1 MCQVSYIQTFGLSGS
16 RNRTHNFYD
25 IGEISQDW
33 HANCSHYES
42 VVLSGKEVIMSLGNL
57 CRKEV
62 VTVKPG
68 TTVSEVT
75 RLMEEKNIGSVV
87 IDGEGEKFGIVTD
100 RDILLR
106 VLSKNLDP
114 NTTPIDD
121 VMTWKIV
128 LILREDMGLFE
139 ALEQV
144 KKSAVRRFPVVNAEG
159 DLVGI
164 ITVDDI
170 INLLGKELADVAR
183 IIENEGPLL

>member
-1 MCQVSYIQTFGLSGS
+1 VAS
-16 RNRTHNFYD
+16 R
-25 IGEISQDW
+25 
-33 HANCSHYES
+33 
-42 VVLSGKEVIMSLGNL
+42 GKEVDMSLRNL

-62 VTVKPG
+62 VTVKSG
-68 TTVSEVT
+68 TTVKEVAK
-75 RLMEEKNIGSVV
+75 LMEEKNIGSVV

-114 NTTPIDD
+114 NTAPIDD
-121 VMTWKIV
+121 VMTWELV
-128 LILREDMGLFE
+128 LILREDTGLFE

-159 DLVGI
+159 NLVGI
-164 ITVDDI
+164 ITLDDI
-170 INLLGKELADVAR
+170 ITLLGKELADVAS

>member
-1 MCQVSYIQTFGLSGS
+1 
-16 RNRTHNFYD
+16 
-25 IGEISQDW
+25 
-33 HANCSHYES
+33 
-42 VVLSGKEVIMSLGNL
+42 MSLRNL

-62 VTVKPG
+62 VTVKSG
-68 TTVSEVT
+68 TTVKEVA

-106 VLSKNLDP
+106 VLSKGLDP
-114 NTTPIDD
+114 DTVPIDD
-121 VMTWKIV
+121 VMTWKLV

-159 DLVGI
+159 NLVGI
-164 ITVDDI
+164 ITLDDI
-170 INLLGKELADVAR
+170 ITLLGKELADVAR
-183 IIENEGPLL
+183 IIDNESPLL

>member
-1 MCQVSYIQTFGLSGS
+1 
-16 RNRTHNFYD
+16 
-25 IGEISQDW
+25 
-33 HANCSHYES
+33 
-42 VVLSGKEVIMSLGNL
+42 MSLGNL
-57 CRKEV
+57 CRKDV
-62 VTVKPG
+62 VTVKSG
-68 TTVSEVT
+68 TTIKEVAK
-75 RLMEEKNIGSVV
+75 LMEEKNIGSVV

-114 NTTPIDD
+114 NTAPIDD
-121 VMTWKIV
+121 VMTWKVV

-159 DLVGI
+159 NLVGI
-164 ITVDDI
+164 ITLDDI
-170 INLLGKELADVAR
+170 ITLLSKELADVAR

>member
-1 MCQVSYIQTFGLSGS
+1 LQFLKAVAS
-16 RNRTHNFYD
+16 R
-25 IGEISQDW
+25 
-33 HANCSHYES
+33 
-42 VVLSGKEVIMSLGNL
+42 GKEVVMSLGNL
-57 CRKEV
+57 CRREV
-62 VTVKPG
+62 VTVKAG
-68 TTVSEVT
+68 TTVKEVAK
-75 RLMEEKNIGSVV
+75 LMEEKNIGSVV

-121 VMTWKIV
+121 VMTWKLV

-144 KKSAVRRFPVVNAEG
+144 KKSAVRRFPVVNDEG
-159 DLVGI
+159 SLVGI

-170 INLLGKELADVAR
+170 ITLLGKELSDVAR

>member
-1 MCQVSYIQTFGLSGS
+1 VAS
-16 RNRTHNFYD
+16 R
-25 IGEISQDW
+25 
-33 HANCSHYES
+33 
-42 VVLSGKEVIMSLGNL
+42 GKEVDMSLRNL

-62 VTVKPG
+62 VTVKSG
-68 TTVSEVT
+68 TTVKEVAN
-75 RLMEEKNIGSVV
+75 LMEEKNIGSVV

-121 VMTWKIV
+121 VMTWKLV

-144 KKSAVRRFPVVNAEG
+144 KKSAVRRFPVVNDEG
-159 DLVGI
+159 SLVGI

-170 INLLGKELADVAR
+170 ITLLGKELSDVAR

>member
-1 MCQVSYIQTFGLSGS
+1 
-16 RNRTHNFYD
+16 
-25 IGEISQDW
+25 
-33 HANCSHYES
+33 
-42 VVLSGKEVIMSLGNL
+42 MSLGNL